1 MNTEII
7 QIITDSE
14 SAALATTGP
23 HGLNVVP
30 ISVFEPRQGE
40 VHLFDFF
47 MNKTAENIQAE
58 GDATFTCW
66 KGFSGLQVKAEAK
79 YETYGPDYD
88 AAVVEMKERFPDRT
102 LKALIR
108 LIPSEIYDVTP
119 RAISD
124 NKL

>member
-1 MNTEII
+1 MNKEII

-30 ISVFEPRQGE
+30 ISVFEPRKGE
-40 VHLFDFF
+40 VHLYDFF
-47 MNKTAENIQAE
+47 MNKTAENIKTE
-58 GDATFTCW
+58 SNVTFICW
-66 KGFSGLQVKAEAK
+66 KGYAGVQIKAEAK
-79 YETYGPDYD
+79 YEAFGSDFD

-108 LIPSEIYDVTP
+108 LVPSEVYDVAP
-119 RAISD
+119 GAISD